1 MAVKEQRSVA
11 WQKVA
16 ALQIFS
22 TASLKFGDNW
32 ENFGKWKKSFT
43 LEVASCWQ
51 TFLQNNQK
59 NLHSANKALD
69 EPVSI

>member
-11 WQKVA
+11 WQKIA
-16 ALQIFS
+16 TLS
-22 TASLKFGDNW
+22 TASLKFADNW
-32 ENFGKWKKSFT
+32 ENFGKWKKSFL
-43 LEVASCWQ
+43 LEMTSCWQ
-51 TFLQNNQK
+51 PDFLQNKTK

>member
-11 WQKVA
+11 WQKIA
-16 ALQIFS
+16 AFS

-32 ENFGKWKKSFT
+32 ENFGKWKKSFL
-43 LEVASCWQ
+43 LEMASCWQ
-51 TFLQNNQK
+51 PDIFAKQK
-59 NLHSANKALD
+59 KTLDSANKALD